1 MQYWLMLALHILA
14 GLLGI
19 ASGATALMAAKGA
32 QLHVRVGLIF
42 VGSMLVMAS
51 SGVVLAI
58 VRPNT
63 FSTLN
68 GIAATLTFYLVLT
81 GFLTIRRATSSSRR
95 TDAATALVAL
105 AIAGTSVSLGMASN
119 HQSGPPAPAYFMFG
133 ALATLASAGDVRKAL
148 RGIRGSRLVARHL
161 WRLGAAMWIATSS
174 FFLGQARVFPEA
186 IRKPAL
192 LAVPVLMVFL
202 AVLYWFLKVRFTSR
216 FSNHSPWRRIPAV
229 ANTNSAGGEE
239 PSASRSR

>member
-1 MQYWLMLALHILA
+1 MLALHILA

-19 ASGATALMAAKGA
+19 ASGATALTAAKGA

-42 VGSMLVMAS
+42 VGAMLVMAS

-81 GFLTIRRATSSSRR
+81 GFLTIRRATSSSRW

-133 ALATLASAGDVRKAL
+133 ALATLASAGDVRKSL

-161 WRLGAAMWIATSS
+161 WRLGAAIWTATSS
-174 FFLGQARVFPEA
+174 VLHRASATTARGVASPQLP
-186 IRKPAL
+186 IRTR
-192 LAVPVLMVFL
+192 LAVRNP
-202 AVLYWFLKVRFTSR
+202 
-216 FSNHSPWRRIPAV
+216 RRV
-229 ANTNSAGGEE
+229 GHD
-239 PSASRSR
+239 R

>member
-1 MQYWLMLALHILA
+1 MLALHILA
-14 GLLGI
+14 GLVGI
-19 ASGATALMAAKGA
+19 ASGVTALMAAKGA
-32 QLHVRVGLIF
+32 RLHVRAGLIF
-42 VGSMLVMAS
+42 VGAMLVMAS

-81 GFLTIRRATSSSRR
+81 GFLTVRRAASSTRW

-105 AIAGTSVSLGMASN
+105 AIAGTSVSLGMASD
-119 HQSGPPAPAYFMFG
+119 HRSGPPAPAYFMFG
-133 ALATLASAGDVRKAL
+133 ALATLASAGDVGKSL

-186 IRKPAL
+186 VRKPAL
-192 LAVPVLMVFL
+192 LAVPVVMVFL
-202 AVLYWFLKVRFTSR
+202 AVLYWFVKVRLTPR
-216 FSNHSPWRRIPAV
+216 FSNYNPRRHIPTV
-229 ANTNSAGGEE
+229 ANTTSAGGEE
-239 PSASRSR
+239 HSAGRSQ